1 MESCRTSARGQRNHA
16 GTHPQSNYLLT
27 KDQRTCLFIP
37 YTKNIH
43 GVISKWDNGVMQ
55 SAGISCKHVDGCLT
69 VASWPWLPVASGP
82 FKVEQLAK
90 PETVKVFY
98 IWWQFWPTYNFLILF
113 VVTLAHPCKGFQNT
127 ATSTNKFRWNTKHFT
142 RLVLPNVP
150 GGRGPSAGTDNS
162 PGTDASL
169 RASFEASPPARE
181 EAEKRHVV
189 DLLRTF
195 SLKISLGFPRKFM
208 K

>member
-98 IWWQFWPTYNFLILF
+98 IWWQFWPTYNFWYFLSLLWHILARDF
-113 VVTLAHPCKGFQNT
+113 KTQLPAPTNSDETPSTLLDLYCPMCQEDVGHPLERTIRREQT
-127 ATSTNKFRWNTKHFT
+127 
-142 RLVLPNVP
+142 
-150 GGRGPSAGTDNS
+150 
-162 PGTDASL
+162 L
-169 RASFEASPPARE
+169 R
-181 EAEKRHVV
+181 
-189 DLLRTF
+189 
-195 SLKISLGFPRKFM
+195 
-208 K
+208 